1 MVVLLATSDVI
12 GRKMG
17 EPKISDDGN
26 PSIKETSSDDKNDSP
41 DDKDAGV
48 VNGTLFSVIHSH
60 FFLPVSYPISVE
72 SRE

>member
-26 PSIKETSSDDKNDSP
+26 PSIKETSTEDKNDTP
-41 DDKDAGV
+41 DDKDAGA
-48 VNGTLFSVIHSH
+48 VNGTLFSVQIHSH
-60 FFLPVSYPISVE
+60 FLPVSCPFSG
-72 SRE
+72 

>member
-26 PSIKETSSDDKNDSP
+26 PSIKETSTEDKNNTP

-48 VNGTLFSVIHSH
+48 VNGTLFSV
-60 FFLPVSYPISVE
+60 Y
-72 SRE
+72 